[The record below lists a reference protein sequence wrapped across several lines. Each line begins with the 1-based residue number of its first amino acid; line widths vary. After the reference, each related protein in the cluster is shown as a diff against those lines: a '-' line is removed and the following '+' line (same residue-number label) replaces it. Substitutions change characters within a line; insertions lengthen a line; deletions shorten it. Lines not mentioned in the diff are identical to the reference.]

1 MLTIS
6 QYSRRV
12 LVADDDPLIR
22 KLVAS
27 AIQREG
33 FVVVIAN
40 NGRDAYRILK
50 SDGNFGAAIFD
61 MTIPHFKGLDMIRY
75 MRTEKRLMRVPIM
88 MISAEHD
95 IRLMASSF
103 AAGLL
108 LWRAFLFG
116 IVLRAVSEWMNQ
128 QKSLS
133 WPATA
138 GHPVH
143 TWKL

>member
-1 MLTIS
+1 MQEEKTMLTIS

-103 AAGLL
+103 AAGAS
-108 LWRAFLFG
+108 AFLAKPFTSEQ
-116 IVLRAVSEWMNQ
+116 VRNTLRMLVGSV
-128 QKSLS
+128 K
-133 WPATA
+133 PARQA
-138 GHPVH
+138 A
-143 TWKL
+143 

>member
-1 MLTIS
+1 MQEEKTMLTIS

-61 MTIPHFKGLDMIRY
+61 MTIPHFKGLEMIRY
-75 MRTEKRLMRVPIM
+75 MRTEKRLMRIPIM

-103 AAGLL
+103 AAGAS
-108 LWRAFLFG
+108 AFLAKPFTSEQ
-116 IVLRAVSEWMNQ
+116 VRNTLRMLVGSV
-128 QKSLS
+128 K
-133 WPATA
+133 PARQA
-138 GHPVH
+138 A
-143 TWKL
+143 

>member
-1 MLTIS
+1 MQEEKTMLTIS

-33 FVVVIAN
+33 FVVVTAN

-61 MTIPHFKGLDMIRY
+61 MTIPQFKGLDMIRY

-103 AAGLL
+103 AAGAS
-108 LWRAFLFG
+108 AFLAKPFTSEQ
-116 IVLRAVSEWMNQ
+116 VRNTLRMLVGSV
-128 QKSLS
+128 K
-133 WPATA
+133 PARQA
-138 GHPVH
+138 A
-143 TWKL
+143 